1 MMAGGFQ
8 NRMVK
13 LLLLVLAAG
22 VAMQLAAV
30 EVWSGD
36 GMLRREPGQIP
47 VLFMTGTPEAMGEA
61 QGKLLKPEIH
71 KMYERILLV
80 AGGYL
85 YTRNDWF
92 FDRIVEIEKRS
103 AAVLPE
109 RFLRELDA
117 MSLAAG
123 LTAEEGRQINLF
135 PEMFHCS
142 GIAVRGKASAGGK
155 VIHARVLDYMRDIG
169 IQGMA
174 VIQVF
179 MPDGFHSWLS
189 VGFAGLN
196 GTVTAMNA
204 EGLAMGEMGGRGEG
218 NWDGLPMSYLMRRIM
233 EECATVDEALEL
245 IKTTPLTCEYYYVLS
260 DRAGRMAAVAAKAG
274 VPPQILGPGEATPL
288 LCAAFEDIVWVTAPG
303 RQPALSGRLREN
315 YGKIDVEVMKQ
326 IITRPVAM
334 KSNLQ
339 DAIFLPETLDVYF
352 AYAGPKTV
360 ACDEPYTHLNLRELI
375 DSYRR
380 ARELRRNG
388 DGPAAA
394 PVAGVAR

>member
-1 MMAGGFQ
+1 MMLKYFHD
-8 NRMVK
+8 RILRI
-13 LLLLVLAAG
+13 LLMFLAAG
-22 VAMQLAAV
+22 GAMRLAAG

-36 GMLRREPGQIP
+36 GMLRREPGRIP
-47 VLFMTGTPEAMGEA
+47 VLFVAGTPEAMGEA

-92 FDRIVEIEKRS
+92 FDRISEVEKRS
-103 AAVLPE
+103 AAVLPG

-123 LTAEEGRQINLF
+123 LTAAEGRQINLF

-142 GIAVRGKASAGGK
+142 GIAVRGRASAGGR

-169 IQGMA
+169 LQSMA

-179 MPDGFHSWLS
+179 MPDGYHAWLS

-233 EECATVDEALEL
+233 EECATVDEALAL

-260 DRAGRMAAVAAKAG
+260 DRTGNMAAVAAKAG
-274 VPPQILGPGEATPL
+274 VPPLILRPGEETPL

-303 RQPALSGRLREN
+303 RQPALSQRLREN
-315 YGKIDVEVMKQ
+315 YGQIDVEAMKQ

-360 ACDEPYTHLNLRELI
+360 ACDEPYTRLNLRELI
-375 DSYRR
+375 DSYRG
-380 ARELRRNG
+380 ARKLRQGQNETVITSATG
-388 DGPAAA
+388 T
-394 PVAGVAR
+394 AR